1 MGLTAERVASACA
14 YLIATFMAWL
24 GGLSLEDIAF
34 LVGSGVGIGT
44 FLVNWYYRRK
54 SYLLLARSGL
64 SKETYERI
72 NS

>member
-44 FLVNWYYRRK
+44 FLVN
-54 SYLLLARSGL
+54 
-64 SKETYERI
+64 
-72 NS
+72 

>member
-1 MGLTAERVASACA
+1 MGLTTERVASTCA

-64 SKETYERI
+64 SKETYERLDP
-72 NS
+72 

>member
-1 MGLTAERVASACA
+1 
-14 YLIATFMAWL
+14 MAWL

-54 SYLLLARSGL
+54 SYLLLARRGL
-64 SKETYERI
+64 SKETYERR

>member
-1 MGLTAERVASACA
+1 MGLTTERVASTCA

>member
-1 MGLTAERVASACA
+1 MGLTAERVASTCA

-34 LVGSGVGIGT
+34 LVGSSVGIAT

-54 SYLLLARSGL
+54 SYQLLARSGL
-64 SKETYERI
+64 TKETYERL